1 LLKKLVVNRL
11 LGMVKITSTSRQ
23 GSCFYWRWS
32 MRTFA
37 QKQSQPEKPASS
49 DLSRSHTAPRQRHRA
64 DPILHLQPA
73 IENQPLPQTLE
84 TRSDELNT
92 GPTGGEVPRF
102 GYDFSRI
109 PVYPNLLA
117 RTPARL
123 TVQSGFAPARGEV
136 DQPPFRV
143 NPRVPA
149 ALPAA
154 TPAWT
159 SNGEISLGPAGL
171 FIGPQEQGRMLR
183 HEAFHSVHQRIAG
196 VSEAASAR
204 TEAER
209 LATRAESG
217 FSFPFSLAPAP
228 ALLAFPPQPHAP
240 WDRVWIGGGQ
250 IIGEVNEEGVA
261 VRIILSYADIGINT
275 APEAQTYHCG
285 KHDPKPIPALVARMR
300 KAAKLAAVLNR
311 QIPDKDYP
319 LKTALIAIYP
329 HANSGFREAGGKGVL
344 QVKQEDSW
352 EETIA
357 HEGSHGI
364 FAFHL
369 GEHGKSGAPDVLA
382 KRFAALFLEL
392 KNTAAVSRPTG
403 VFDPQKPPPLKD
415 DGASTTQPAGLVMV
429 TDELWAGSGGH
440 PWDTVDEFF
449 ASAHGAYQQKRPL
462 LEKIVAYYG
471 KADKKIPPLAK
482 ELFALLASVDNPKAL
497 ASLKAPADTK
507 AADPELQRI
516 ALTPTVTEA
525 MSSLL
530 VNPDTL
536 PGPTTILCH
545 SAKPSGAAPADKAEP
560 TSQPAPK
567 P

>member
-1 LLKKLVVNRL
+1 
-11 LGMVKITSTSRQ
+11 M
-23 GSCFYWRWS
+23 
-32 MRTFA
+32 
-37 QKQSQPEKPASS
+37 
-49 DLSRSHTAPRQRHRA
+49 APQQHHRA
-64 DPILHLQPA
+64 DPILQLQPSQG
-73 IENQPLPQTLE
+73 NQPPPQTLE
-84 TRSDELNT
+84 PRSDELNAGTT
-92 GPTGGEVPRF
+92 GREVSRL

-109 PVYPNLLA
+109 PVYADLPA

-123 TVQSGFAPARGEV
+123 TVQSRLAPDPREM

-149 ALPAA
+149 ALPAT

-159 SNGEISLGPAGL
+159 THGEIHLGPTGL
-171 FIGPQEQGRMLR
+171 FIGPRELGRMLR
-183 HEAFHSVHQRIAG
+183 HEAFHRLHQRVAG
-196 VSEAASAR
+196 VSEAAGAR
-204 TEAER
+204 TEAEQ

-217 FSFPFSLAPAP
+217 FSFPLSLAPAP
-228 ALLAFPPQPHAP
+228 ALLAFPPQTYAP

-261 VRIILSYADIGINT
+261 VRIILSYADIGIT
-275 APEAQTYHCG
+275 TGPEAQTYHCG

-300 KAAKLAAVLNR
+300 KAAKQAAVLNR
-311 QIPDKDYP
+311 QIPEKDYP

-329 HANSGFREAGGKGVL
+329 HANSGFREAGGKGLLV
-344 QVKQEDSW
+344 VKQEDSW

-369 GEHGKSGAPDVLA
+369 GEHVTSGAPDALA
-382 KRFAALFLEL
+382 KRFAALFLQL

-403 VFDPQKPPPLKD
+403 VFDPAHPPPLKD
-415 DGASTTQPAGLVMV
+415 DGSSTTQPAGLVMV

-482 ELFALLASVDNPKAL
+482 ELFALLGSVDDPKAL
-497 ASLKAPADTK
+497 ASLKAPADPK
-507 AADPELQRI
+507 AADAELQRI
-516 ALTPTVTEA
+516 VPTPTATE
-525 MSSLL
+525 SLTSLL
-530 VNPDTL
+530 VSPDTL
-536 PGPTTILCH
+536 PGPSTILCPA
-545 SAKPSGAAPADKAEP
+545 AKPSATAPAGKEKPASTP
-560 TSQPAPK
+560 AAQP
-567 P
+567 